1 MNIFKIFKMVFFL
14 FFGMTLCAQEEINE
28 ASFRRNI
35 DFLMKDAAT
44 GFQVSRGEYK
54 SRDFMGTRYDCLY
67 RLFEM
72 GVSEIVY
79 NPEQYYKHA
88 RETMPEVY
96 YFAQG
101 FETDKPE
108 GAILA
113 INGERTF
120 DEIAAA
126 QGLKKVA
133 KKYKK
138 KDRDNYRNIE
148 YLDKNGRR
156 VLYFYSSI
164 KNRIAM
170 IEVHSDLRPAD
181 LPKYVGCLV
190 LYNVQG
196 QSLVSAIALYVYG
209 DGFESEAK
217 LYSNALSKMTGSG
230 ASYYK
235 QYEFFPGGRVRD
247 VEAKLDQLGITY
259 TSERINPDGYGI
271 K

>member
-1 MNIFKIFKMVFFL
+1 MRLFKICKVLFFL
-14 FFGMTLCAQEEINE
+14 LFAVTLTAQEEINE

-44 GFQVSRGEYK
+44 GFRVSRGEYK

-72 GVSEIVY
+72 GKSEIVY
-79 NPEQYYKHA
+79 NPEQYYKHT

-101 FETDKPE
+101 FETDKTE
-108 GAILA
+108 GAVLA
-113 INGERTF
+113 MNGERVF

-138 KDRDNYRNIE
+138 KDRDNFRNIE

-164 KNRIAM
+164 KNRLAM

-196 QSLVSAIALYVYG
+196 QSLVHAIALYVYG
-209 DGFESEAK
+209 EGFESAEK

-230 ASYYK
+230 VSNYSR
-235 QYEFFPGGRVRD
+235 YEFFPGGRVRE

-259 TSERINPDGYGI
+259 SSERIDPEGYGI